1 MLSIGH
7 TEAFSKTITESDVYL
22 FAGLTG
28 DFNPLHI
35 NEEEAKKSA
44 FKTRIAHGMLSGSFI
59 STVLGTKLPGPGT
72 IYLEQNLKFK
82 KPVFINDTV
91 TANVTVSEILN
102 IDKGIYKL
110 DTRIYNSDNELVTE
124 GYAVVMYKC

>member
-1 MLSIGH
+1 MLKLGD
-7 TEAFSKTITESDVYL
+7 TGTFSKTVTESDVYL

-35 NEEEAKKSA
+35 NEEAAKKST

-59 STVLGTKLPGPGT
+59 STVLGTKVPGPGT

-82 KPVFINDTV
+82 KPVFINDTI
-91 TANVTVSEILN
+91 TAKVVVSEIIN
-102 IDKGIYKL
+102 TDRGIYKL
-110 DTRIYNSDNELVTE
+110 DTVIVNSSDEVVTD
-124 GYAVVMYKC
+124 GYAVVMYRG